1 MRRLTDVVITTVGFG
16 VCLANLLALLTLLA
30 SYQHKATWLADF
42 GGRPMI
48 WITFREGCLS
58 VEYATF
64 VDQPPGTMLRTSEV
78 AGIRVENERWGNPGA
93 VLGWR
98 RTSLALPWWASLVV
112 LCLPFWPLH
121 FVLSG
126 PVRSSFRRLRGQCTH
141 CGYNLRG
148 SPSNVCSECGRAF
161 DPGEYPAAVVPGEP
175 GIQQSRVGEQAG
187 E

>member
-1 MRRLTDVVITTVGFG
+1 MRRLRDVVITTVGFG

-30 SYQHKATWLADF
+30 SYQHNARWLADF

-48 WITFREGCLS
+48 WVAFREGSLS
-58 VEYATF
+58 VHYGTF
-64 VDQPPGTMLRTSEV
+64 VRQPPGPKTRMSEL
-78 AGIRVENERWGNPGA
+78 AGIRVENKKWGAAGSK
-93 VLGWR
+93 LGWR
-98 RTSLALPWWASLVV
+98 RTSLTLPWWASLVV

-126 PVRSSFRRLRGQCTH
+126 PVRNSFRRLRGQCVH

-148 SPSNVCSECGRAF
+148 SPSNICSECGKAF
-161 DPGEYPAAVVPGEP
+161 DPDEYPAAVVPGAPE
-175 GIQQSRVGEQAG
+175 IQQNAREEAG